1 MVQLCLRWDSI
12 ILGFYSNLVQN
23 FLGKQLNGQNGPDV
37 KATIVQYSQV
47 KPSDIKVIGMED
59 IHKAKYSTYFSMDQV
74 DFQIDASNSNFIWPH
89 RALMTL
95 VECIHLKIFIRHGS
109 ISSPKLNPS

>member
-1 MVQLCLRWDSI
+1 MDCPSLFSDFPVILCSDNI
-12 ILGFYSNLVQN
+12 LVQN

-59 IHKAKYSTYFSMDQV
+59 IHKAKYSTYFAMGQV
-74 DFQIDASNSNFIWPH
+74 GFQIENLNSDWLL
-89 RALMTL
+89 RAIM
-95 VECIHLKIFIRHGS
+95 
-109 ISSPKLNPS
+109 

>member
-1 MVQLCLRWDSI
+1 M
-12 ILGFYSNLVQN
+12 QN